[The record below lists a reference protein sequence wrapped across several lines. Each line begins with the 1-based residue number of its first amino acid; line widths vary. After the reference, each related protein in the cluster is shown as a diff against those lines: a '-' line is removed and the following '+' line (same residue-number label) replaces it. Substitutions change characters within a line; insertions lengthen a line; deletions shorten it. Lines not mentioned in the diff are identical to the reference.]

1 MIVRALW
8 FAERLATRV
17 HTPHARPH
25 IPTYTHIHKH
35 ATYTHTHYHTQPHV
49 QSCINHTPHTV
60 QYTSTSDTFT
70 HTHTYTNTQTWPVSV
85 RGMWAW
91 LSDTVLVCAC
101 DMCLICFFA
110 GMQWMH
116 RPVCVRGYMGAR
128 MGCVYTSGE
137 PFGKPQCTA
146 STLFCQTYI
155 LARINVPRLIARS
168 PRRTHTGR
176 CIHCIPAKKQM
187 RHMSQA
193 HTQARCQITT
203 PTCP

>member
-1 MIVRALW
+1 MVMCVRVCCV
-8 FAERLATRV
+8 FV
-17 HTPHARPH
+17 
-25 IPTYTHIHKH
+25 Y
-35 ATYTHTHYHTQPHV
+35 
-49 QSCINHTPHTV
+49 
-60 QYTSTSDTFT
+60 
-70 HTHTYTNTQTWPVSV
+70 V
-85 RGMWAW
+85 R
-91 LSDTVLVCAC
+91 
-101 DMCLICFFA
+101 
-110 GMQWMH
+110 
-116 RPVCVRGYMGAR
+116 VRGYMGAR

-193 HTQARCQITT
+193 HTSTVSDNHAHMPLTDTDRVCVFVYVCVCMCVCVNVSLVDVYCTVCGVWLMHDC
-203 PTCP
+203 TCGCVW